1 MIYKSGAGSGKTYT
15 LTREFLK
22 LALQYDSPWAYK
34 QILAVTFTKKAANE
48 MKNRILEWLLEF
60 ANEEDISSNEKAKD
74 ILKTIDCSAE
84 ILQGRAALMH
94 EHILHNYSD
103 FSVQTIDSFVHRII
117 KSFSRDLKLSTDFE
131 VEMDVEKVVTEVVAG
146 QLRDM
151 GEDQELSDTLQ
162 NFLEFQLEE
171 EKSTRLKTELVDFF
185 RSNSDEKAI
194 ESLEK
199 LSAKSFDDFKKVRKE
214 ISALAKKL
222 RTEIKD
228 KQSALQSSVAPVID
242 DVTTHLKN
250 WMLNSSLD
258 KFINYGKTPLTCIKK
273 ENIFTGK
280 KLESSAEHQTVNAL
294 ILTELD
300 GLIPLLDNYLV
311 VSKLVKNCYLLA
323 LIQDYKQRFELY
335 KEENNTVLISDFTT
349 IIESVVKDNP
359 APFIY
364 ERLGERYR
372 YYLID
377 EFQDT
382 SLTQWQNFLPLITHT
397 LAKGNLAMI
406 VGDSKQAIYRW
417 RNGDFKLFA
426 ELPKM
431 HYEPD
436 DYITKEAEAQLS
448 LASCTEPLNTNYRSS
463 AEVVKFNNQFFTGFE
478 TALSETG
485 KAMYA
490 GVKQTPAINKED
502 GHVEFQLFGT
512 RKDDNE
518 LFLDRILEIIKEAEQ
533 RNFDLGDIAILARK
547 NKKLA
552 EIASFLSHSG
562 VKTSSQEGLLL
573 KHNLKVRLVMGL
585 LHAVAYPLDDSNNT
599 QLFTLLETWNEK
611 EADLLLHSSDL
622 EKYTTEEKRT
632 HLRIRIWNYLEK
644 LMGKADAVTWK
655 SASAYDALLGI
666 VASLKLDSEPD
677 DYIETLLDFSF
688 HAARRGQNSVKEFLK
703 FWKDHD
709 KLSLSTAEDKN
720 SVKLM
725 TVHKSK
731 GLEFPVVI
739 YAEPFSQGRSG
750 DIWYDLN
757 GFDVP
762 LEQTIHKDGGFFTS
776 KHKAHQGLSPK
787 FDLVKNIVEHET
799 SEKFLDGLNIL
810 YVALTRASQN
820 LFILGLTATDPLKDP
835 TIEVFQNVF
844 QHDLKTE
851 VFKTGILT
859 EKRESDEADEVP
871 VDIIPSSLKSYD
883 WKNRLAFRFTNKE
896 LDTEESTVTERT
908 IGIQMHNALAEFK
921 WIENWA
927 EFKEDLEE
935 KIIDEDIL
943 NGLAELSQAAEWKNW
958 FTSPVNIWNEKHLLD
973 SDGNEFIPD
982 RVMEFENEVI
992 VADYKAGSPTTKHP
1006 EQVKN
1011 YISLLSNLFEKPVIG
1026 MLVYVKERKMV
1037 EVD

>member
-48 MKNRILEWLLEF
+48 MKTRILEWLLEF
-60 ANEEDISSNEKAKD
+60 ANEEDIAANHKAQA
-74 ILKTIDCSAE
+74 ILETVNCSVE
-84 ILQGRAALMH
+84 ILQRRAALMH
-94 EHILHNYSD
+94 EHILHHYSD

-131 VEMDVEKVVTEVVAG
+131 VEMDVEKVVTEVVAS

-185 RSNSDEKAI
+185 RNNTDEKANA
-194 ESLEK
+194 SLEK

-214 ISALAKKL
+214 ITALAKKL
-222 RTEIKD
+222 KTEIKD
-228 KQSALQSSVAPVID
+228 KQSALQSYASPVVE
-242 DVTTHLKN
+242 DVTNHLKN
-250 WMLNSSLD
+250 WILNSSID
-258 KFINYGKTPLTCIKK
+258 KFINYGKTPLTCIEK

-280 KLESSAEHQTVNAL
+280 KLESSAEHETVNAL
-294 ILTELD
+294 ILTEID
-300 GLIPLLDNYLV
+300 GLLPLLDNFLV
-311 VSKLVKNCYLLA
+311 VSKLEKNCYLLA
-323 LIQDYKQRFELY
+323 LIQDYRQRFDLY
-335 KEENNTVLISDFTT
+335 KEKNNTILISDFTE
-349 IIESVVKDNP
+349 IIHSVVKDNP
-359 APFIY
+359 APYIY
-364 ERLGERYR
+364 ERLGERYK

-397 LAKGNLAMI
+397 LAKGNMAMI

-426 ELPKM
+426 TLPEM
-431 HYEPD
+431 DYEAN
-436 DYITKEAEAQLS
+436 DYISKEAEAQLKS
-448 LASCTEPLNTNYRSS
+448 TSRTEQLDTNYRSS
-463 AEVVKFNNQFFTGFE
+463 AEVVEFNNQFFSGFE

-485 KAMYA
+485 KTMYN
-490 GVKQTPAINKED
+490 GVGQKPAIKKKD
-502 GHVEFQLFGT
+502 GYVEFQLFGT

-547 NKKLA
+547 NRKLA

-611 EADLLLHSSDL
+611 EADLLLHSIDL
-622 EKYTTEEKRT
+622 ERYTTKEKRS

-644 LMGKADAVTWK
+644 LLGKANAVTWK
-655 SASAYDALLGI
+655 NASAYDALLEI
-666 VASLKLDSEPD
+666 VTYLKLDSEPD

-688 HAARRGQNSVKEFLK
+688 HAARRGQNSVKEFLE
-703 FWKDHD
+703 FWQEHE

-731 GLEFPVVI
+731 GLEYPVVI
-739 YAEPFSQGRSG
+739 YAEPFSQGRPRQ
-750 DIWYDLN
+750 IWYDLE
-757 GFDVP
+757 GLDTP
-762 LEQTIHKDGGFFTS
+762 IGQTIHSDGGFF
-776 KHKAHQGLSPK
+776 KQKHQGQSNK
-787 FDLVKNIVEHET
+787 FDLVKASAEHET

-810 YVALTRASQN
+810 YVAMTRASQN
-820 LFILGLTATDPLKDP
+820 LFILGLEATDKLKDP
-835 TIEVFQNVF
+835 VLAIFKNVF

-851 VFKTGILT
+851 VFRSGILA
-859 EKRESDEADEVP
+859 EKRGADEADDRTVEV
-871 VDIIPSSLKSYD
+871 VPSSLKSYD

-896 LDTEESTVTERT
+896 LDNEESSVTERT
-908 IGIQMHNALAEFK
+908 LGIQTHNLLAEFK
-921 WIENWA
+921 WVENWA
-927 EFKEDLEE
+927 EAHKYLGE
-935 KIIDEDIL
+935 KILDEEVL
-943 NGLAELSQAAEWKNW
+943 KGLAKLSKTDEWEKW
-958 FTSPVNIWNEKHLLD
+958 FSSPINIWNEKHLLD

-992 VADYKAGSPTTKHP
+992 VADYKAGAPTIKHP

-1011 YISLLSNLFEKPVIG
+1011 YISLLSNLFDKPITG
-1026 MLVYVKERKMV
+1026 QLVYIKEGRIV

>member
-48 MKNRILEWLLEF
+48 MKTRILEWLLEF
-60 ANEEDISSNEKAKD
+60 ANETDISSNQKAKD
-74 ILKTIDCSAE
+74 ILETVDCSAE
-84 ILQGRAALMH
+84 ILQRRSALMH
-94 EHILHNYSD
+94 EHILHHYSD

-117 KSFSRDLKLSTDFE
+117 KSFSRDLKLSADFE
-131 VEMDVEKVVTEVVAG
+131 VEMDVEKVVTEVVSG
-146 QLRDM
+146 QLRDI

-185 RSNSDEKAI
+185 RRNSDEKAN

-228 KQSALQSSVAPVID
+228 KQSALQSSAAPVID
-242 DVTTHLKN
+242 DVTSHLKN
-250 WMLNSSLD
+250 WILNSSLD
-258 KFINYGKTPLTCIKK
+258 KFINYGKTPLTCIEK
-273 ENIFTGK
+273 ENIFPGK

-300 GLIPLLDNYLV
+300 GLLPLLDTYLV

-335 KEENNTVLISDFTT
+335 KEENNTVLISDFTA
-349 IIESVVKDNP
+349 IIQSVVKDNP

-397 LAKGNLAMI
+397 LAKGNMAMI

-426 ELPKM
+426 ELPEM
-431 HYEPD
+431 DSEPD
-436 DYITKEAEAQLS
+436 DYITKEAEAQLK
-448 LASCTEPLNTNYRSS
+448 LASRTEQLDTNYRSS
-463 AEVVKFNNQFFTGFE
+463 SEVVKFNNQFFTGFE

-490 GVKQTPAINKED
+490 GVSQTPAINKED
-502 GHVEFQLFGT
+502 GYVEFQLFGT

-599 QLFTLLETWNEK
+599 QLFTLLETWNGK

-644 LMGKADAVTWK
+644 LMGKADSVSWK

-666 VASLKLDSEPD
+666 VAYLKLDSEPD

-688 HAARRGQNSVKEFLK
+688 HAARRGQNSVKEFLE

-739 YAEPFSQGRSG
+739 YAEPFSQGRPG
-750 DIWYDLN
+750 QIWYDLE
-757 GFDVP
+757 GLETP
-762 LEQTIHKDGGFFTS
+762 IEQTIHSDGGFF
-776 KHKAHQGLSPK
+776 KQKHQGQSAR
-787 FDLVKNIVEHET
+787 FDLVKASAEHEV

-820 LFILGLTATDPLKDP
+820 LFILGLSATDKLKDP
-835 TIEVFQNVF
+835 TIAVFQNVF

-859 EKRESDEADEVP
+859 EKREYDEAND
-871 VDIIPSSLKSYD
+871 VDVEIVPSSLKSYD
-883 WKNRLAFRFTNKE
+883 WKNRLAFRFSNKE
-896 LDTEESTVTERT
+896 LDTEGSTVTERT
-908 IGIQMHNALAEFK
+908 LGIQMHNVLAEFK
-921 WIENWA
+921 WIENWS
-927 EFKEDLEE
+927 EFKKDLEE
-935 KIIDEDIL
+935 KILDEDIL
-943 NGLAELSQAAEWKNW
+943 NGLAELSQTAEWKNW

-992 VADYKAGSPTTKHP
+992 VADYKAGAPNAKHP

-1011 YISLLSNLFEKPVIG
+1011 YISLLSNLFDKPVIG
-1026 MLVYVKERKMV
+1026 KLVYVKEGKMI
-1037 EVD
+1037 EVN

>member
-1 MIYKSGAGSGKTYT
+1 LIYKSGAGSGKTYT

-48 MKNRILEWLLEF
+48 MKTRILEWLLEF
-60 ANEEDISSNEKAKD
+60 ANETDISSNQKAKD
-74 ILKTIDCSAE
+74 ILETVDCSAE
-84 ILQGRAALMH
+84 ILQRRSALMH
-94 EHILHNYSD
+94 EHILHHYSD

-185 RSNSDEKAI
+185 RSNSDEKAN

-199 LSAKSFDDFKKVRKE
+199 LSAKTISDFNEVRKE
-214 ISALAKKL
+214 IRELVTQKRKIIS
-222 RTEIKD
+222 EIRERIVKTISPVEEDVNSNLTKWFNRKD
-228 KQSALQSSVAPVID
+228 TGHFAD
-242 DVTTHLKN
+242 
-250 WMLNSSLD
+250 
-258 KFINYGKTPLTCIKK
+258 YGKTPLTQLDKD
-273 ENIFTGK
+273 NIFTGK
-280 KLESSAEHQTVNAL
+280 KLENSAEHQTVNSL
-294 ILTELD
+294 VLTDMET
-300 GLIPLLDNYLV
+300 LIPLLDDYSV
-311 VSKLVKNCYLLA
+311 VSKLKKNCYLLA

-335 KEENNTVLISDFTT
+335 KEENNTVLISDFTA
-349 IIESVVKDNP
+349 IIQSVVKDNP

-397 LAKGNLAMI
+397 LAKGNMAMI

-426 ELPKM
+426 ELPEM
-431 HYEPD
+431 DSEPD
-436 DYITKEAEAQLS
+436 DYITKEAEAQLK
-448 LASCTEPLNTNYRSS
+448 LASRTEQLDTNYRSS
-463 AEVVKFNNQFFTGFE
+463 AEVVEFNNQFFTGFE

-490 GVKQTPAINKED
+490 GVSQTPAINKED
-502 GHVEFQLFGT
+502 GYVEFQLFGA

-599 QLFTLLETWNEK
+599 QLFTLLETWNGK

-622 EKYTTEEKRT
+622 EKYTTEERRT

-644 LMGKADAVTWK
+644 LMGKADYVSWK

-666 VASLKLDSEPD
+666 VGYLKLDSEPD

-688 HAARRGQNSVKEFLK
+688 HAARRGQNSVKEFLE

-739 YAEPFSQGRSG
+739 YAEPFSQGRPG
-750 DIWYDLN
+750 QIWYDLE
-757 GFDVP
+757 GLETP
-762 LEQTIHKDGGFFTS
+762 IEQTIHSDGGFF
-776 KHKAHQGLSPK
+776 KQKHQGQSAR
-787 FDLVKNIVEHET
+787 FDLVKASAEHEV

-820 LFILGLTATDPLKDP
+820 LFILGLSATDKLKDP
-835 TIEVFQNVF
+835 TIAVFQNVF
-844 QHDLKTE
+844 QHDLKNE
-851 VFKTGILT
+851 VFKTGIIT
-859 EKRESDEADEVP
+859 EKREYDEAND
-871 VDIIPSSLKSYD
+871 VDVEIIPSSLKSYD
-883 WKNRLAFRFTNKE
+883 WKNRLAFRFSNKE
-896 LDTEESTVTERT
+896 LDTEGSTVTERT

-921 WIENWA
+921 WIENWP
-927 EFKEDLEE
+927 EFKKDLEE
-935 KIIDEDIL
+935 KILDEDIL
-943 NGLAELSQAAEWKNW
+943 NGLAELSQTAEWKNW

-992 VADYKAGSPTTKHP
+992 VADYKAGAPNAKHP

-1011 YISLLSNLFEKPVIG
+1011 YISLLSNLFDKPVIG
-1026 MLVYVKERKMV
+1026 KLVYIKEGKMV